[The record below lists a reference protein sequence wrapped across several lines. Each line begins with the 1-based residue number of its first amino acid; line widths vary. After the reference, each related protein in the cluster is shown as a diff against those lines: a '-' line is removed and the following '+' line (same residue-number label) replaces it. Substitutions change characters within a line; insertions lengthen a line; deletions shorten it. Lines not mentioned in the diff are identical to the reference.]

1 MSPMQRALGSDWS
14 RLPAAL
20 QAHHRDGVCI
30 DRGHLDIEYP
40 RGMQPVLN
48 VMKLLGA
55 LVHRRGTRVTTTV
68 VKQTVVER
76 QHWRRTFEYDD
87 GRVLRFDSVLV
98 AREGHLIEFVN
109 PMLGL
114 EMVPGVVNGRR
125 QYRDIRYAAK
135 LGVLVLP
142 IPEWLVLGHTTIV
155 EQAVGDRHFAMD
167 FRATHPLLGQLFR
180 YSGRFEADVRPRPA
194 GPAGPAAS

>member
-1 MSPMQRALGSDWS
+1 MQRALGSDWS

-20 QAHHRDGVCI
+20 QAHHRDGVCV

-40 RGMQPVLN
+40 LGMQPVLN
-48 VMKLLGA
+48 AMKLLGA
-55 LVHRRGTRVTTTV
+55 LVHRKGRRVTTTV
-68 VKQTVVER
+68 MKQMVGER

-87 GRVLRFDSVLV
+87 GQVLRFDSVLV
-98 AREGHLIEFVN
+98 ARQRHLVEFVN
-109 PMLGL
+109 PVLGP
-114 EMVPGVVNGRR
+114 ETAPAVVDGRL
-125 QYRDIRYAAK
+125 QYRGIRYVAK
-135 LGVLVLP
+135 FGALLLP

-167 FRATHPLLGQLFR
+167 FRATHPLMGELFR

-194 GPAGPAAS
+194 EPAAS